1 MIRKHLFSH
10 ASVSTLPP
18 SEHQQ
23 VTLHLE
29 GNSQGSQ
36 RHARPT
42 GGETNRVWGV
52 DWSRAFII
60 CTNPAV
66 LKSRS
71 RAFTVLSDR
80 KHDCTV
86 LDLNTRIIHPLFSLF
101 HFSVDVNMHS
111 TYLGLASSLQLVTGS
126 SVLKDD
132 KVTLA
137 TFAHNDVR
145 LQVCSRADKTSDDS
159 QFQYVSIQTVGNP
172 NRSSPYCQGNTS
184 GFTFSGLALTRGVR
198 RVQVS
203 SYRKLEWHPSV

>member
-1 MIRKHLFSH
+1 MKFLGCDQKTPFSH
-10 ASVSTLPP
+10 ASVSSTPSP

-29 GNSQGSQ
+29 GNGQGSQ
-36 RHARPT
+36 RHAGPT
-42 GGETNRVWGV
+42 GGETNWVGGGRVNPLL
-52 DWSRAFII
+52 DWMRAFII

-111 TYLGLASSLQLVTGS
+111 TYLGLASSSQLWQAALSWRTTQS
-126 SVLKDD
+126 YIS
-132 KVTLA
+132 
-137 TFAHNDVR
+137 N
-145 LQVCSRADKTSDDS
+145 VCSQWR
-159 QFQYVSIQTVGNP
+159 
-172 NRSSPYCQGNTS
+172 
-184 GFTFSGLALTRGVR
+184 
-198 RVQVS
+198 
-203 SYRKLEWHPSV
+203 